1 MSTST
6 TSRAGAASGIAFA
19 VVLFLAVGNGTEF
32 VAWREVAALLALVA
46 FLPFLATLRSTFA
59 DGHAGTIALLAGATG
74 IALKLASGAPELAI
88 HRAHVAD
95 GTQLYAALDG
105 IGGGLTLISL
115 YPLALLCA
123 VVAVRGALPRWL
135 GIGAGVTAVAL
146 VANGAFVET
155 DTVPALLLFILW
167 TLCTGVVL
175 FRRAAPRAA
184 LNTGDRLST
193 ADA

>member
-1 MSTST
+1 VQVELGEDARDVGVG
-6 TSRAGAASGIAFA
+6 RA
-19 VVLFLAVGNGTEF
+19 
-32 VAWREVAALLALVA
+32 
-46 FLPFLATLRSTFA
+46 
-59 DGHAGTIALLAGATG
+59 AGDQDEHL
-74 IALKLASGAPELAI
+74 ELA
-88 HRAHVAD
+88 R
-95 GTQLYAALDG
+95 GELGQG
-105 IGGGLTLISL
+105 RRRPTLISQ

-123 VVAVRGALPRWL
+123 VVAVRGALRRWL

-175 FRRAAPRAA
+175 VRRAATRAA
-184 LNTGDRLST
+184 LNTVDRLST